1 LPARG
6 RAPVTRGGN
15 LDKFE
20 RLRYSLGPPLRHAR
34 PQMSDPVIDPANAIP
49 AASALRRS
57 RFRWRIVAFIALVIA
72 ILAAA
77 GRYATEY
84 GLSGEQIARVT
95 IDGTITTDPSRLKV
109 LDTLARTD
117 SVKAV
122 ILAINS
128 PGGTTA
134 GGEELYDAIGKLRAK
149 KPVVAVV
156 KELGASA
163 AYMTA
168 IAADRIFVRRLS
180 LVGSIGVLFQT
191 FNAGKLMDTIGVGS
205 DKVASGPLKAEPDFT
220 HPMTPDVRAELQ
232 GVVDDSFSWFVD
244 IVGER
249 RGLTR
254 AQVLPLADGRIF
266 TGNQGIADKL
276 VDDVGGEAE
285 AIDWLEKTKGI
296 KAGLPVLGWWP
307 TNRDGLSGITRW
319 IGGEARSALG
329 LPADGPIVLDG
340 LVSLWQVAG

>member
-1 LPARG
+1 
-6 RAPVTRGGN
+6 
-15 LDKFE
+15 
-20 RLRYSLGPPLRHAR
+20 
-34 PQMSDPVIDPANAIP
+34 MSDPVIDPANAIP

-77 GRYATEY
+77 GRFATEF
-84 GLSGEQIARVT
+84 GLSGDADRARHHRRHHHSPS
-95 IDGTITTDPSRLKV
+95 PSRLKV
-109 LDTLARTD
+109 LDTLAKTD

-134 GGEELYDAIGKLRAK
+134 GGEELYDAISKLRAK
-149 KPVVAVV
+149 KPVVTVV

-220 HPMTPDVRAELQ
+220 HPHDRRDVRAELQ

-254 AQVLPLADGRIF
+254 AEVLPLADGRIF

-276 VDDVGGEAE
+276 VDAVGGEAE

-296 KAGLPVLGWWP
+296 KADLPILSWWP
-307 TNRDGLSGITRW
+307 TNRDRHCGNHPLDRRG
-319 IGGEARSALG
+319 SAKRAG
-329 LPADGPIVLDG
+329 PAGRRTDRP
-340 LVSLWQVAG
+340 